1 MYACLYTR
9 DDSAGPK
16 LVELARMFSPAIEI
30 TAPGTVVFSIRG
42 LGRLFG
48 TPHQVA
54 SEIARRGADHCIMAS
69 LAIASNPDA
78 AVLAAT
84 NLEGVTIIPP
94 GGEAEWLGKIPLQ
107 GVPMQPELL
116 ETLRRWGLRALGD
129 VAALPPIGL
138 AERLGQEG
146 VRLYELAHGRV
157 DRPLRQ
163 AAPPT
168 SYSEKEEMED
178 AVMQLE
184 PLLFVLARMLGDICR
199 RLDAQST
206 ATNRIELRLRL
217 ESNGE
222 HSRVLELPVP
232 QNDPKTLLKLL
243 HLDLEAHSPAG
254 AVTAIAL
261 SLNPVEPRTLQ
272 RGLFLPL
279 APEPEKLQITLAR
292 ITALVGEG
300 NAGTPELLDTHRPD
314 AFRML
319 QPLADARGSVGNRD
333 CKGAVLTLR
342 FFRPSLPAKV
352 RLRSEEP
359 YHVAARGVQGEVVE
373 ASGPWRSS
381 GDWWSRAQWARD
393 EWDVSVDR
401 SGLYR
406 IYCDLDARRWFVE
419 GVYD

>member
-1 MYACLYTR
+1 
-9 DDSAGPK
+9 
-16 LVELARMFSPAIEI
+16 
-30 TAPGTVVFSIRG
+30 
-42 LGRLFG
+42 
-48 TPHQVA
+48 
-54 SEIARRGADHCIMAS
+54 
-69 LAIASNPDA
+69 
-78 AVLAAT
+78 
-84 NLEGVTIIPP
+84 
-94 GGEAEWLGKIPLQ
+94 
-107 GVPMQPELL
+107 
-116 ETLRRWGLRALGD
+116 
-129 VAALPPIGL
+129 
-138 AERLGQEG
+138 
-146 VRLYELAHGRV
+146 
-157 DRPLRQ
+157 
-163 AAPPT
+163 
-168 SYSEKEEMED
+168 
-178 AVMQLE
+178 MQLE

-206 ATNRIELRLRL
+206 ATNRIEIRLRL